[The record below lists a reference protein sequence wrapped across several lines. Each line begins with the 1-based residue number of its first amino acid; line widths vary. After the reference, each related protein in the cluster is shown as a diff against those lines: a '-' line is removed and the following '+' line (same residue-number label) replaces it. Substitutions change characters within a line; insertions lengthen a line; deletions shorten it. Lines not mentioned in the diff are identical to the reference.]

1 MEDKIVGDGLTAEN
15 ANWSFS
21 GEVSKNFDQHISRSV
36 PLYHEGHDLVCKI
49 SDFFLRP
56 DSLCYELGCSTGK
69 LSVNLA
75 ERNKHKENV
84 KIIGID
90 REVDMINKANEKK
103 GSLNIEFI
111 CDDILQYELE
121 KSDLIVCYY
130 TVQFIRPSERQ
141 RFIDK
146 IYASLKWGGALILFE
161 KIRACD
167 ARFQDIAT
175 SLYNDFKLNNG
186 YSPDQIVAKARSL
199 IGILEPFSTNGN
211 LDLMKRAN
219 FVDIITMLKYISFE
233 GFLAIK

>member
-56 DSLCYELGCSTGK
+56 DSLCYELGCSTGT
-69 LSVNLA
+69 LSVKLA